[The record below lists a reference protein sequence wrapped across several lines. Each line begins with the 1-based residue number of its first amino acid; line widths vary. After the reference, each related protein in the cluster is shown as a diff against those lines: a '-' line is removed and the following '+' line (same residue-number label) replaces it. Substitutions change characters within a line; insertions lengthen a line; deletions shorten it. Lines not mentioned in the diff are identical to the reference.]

1 MVWLLCA
8 QEIVV
13 AQLMPLEAIHEGAQE
28 AVLGDLLL
36 RERCGVC
43 EPKTRSVKDFY
54 VLPLRAT
61 DPVPESLL
69 PFEGPGAF
77 SCTRSAACTTHTVV
91 VSYYD
96 AFLLYK
102 LLILLSTKS
111 FLRN

>member
-1 MVWLLCA
+1 M
-8 QEIVV
+8 
-13 AQLMPLEAIHEGAQE
+13 AQLMPLETIHEGAQE

-77 SCTRSAACTTHTVV
+77 APSPSALLLLA
-91 VSYYD
+91 SYNVQY
-96 AFLLYK
+96 YE
-102 LLILLSTKS
+102 S
-111 FLRN
+111 FVLTYS

>member
-1 MVWLLCA
+1 M
-8 QEIVV
+8 
-13 AQLMPLEAIHEGAQE
+13 AQLMPLETIHEGAQE

-69 PFEGPGAF
+69 PFEGPGIFPSVCLCATPLA
-77 SCTRSAACTTHTVV
+77 SYSITNHLCSNTLRYTVR
-91 VSYYD
+91 
-96 AFLLYK
+96 L
-102 LLILLSTKS
+102 
-111 FLRN
+111 